1 MLQKTSPFVSLA
13 ILIGCS
19 ELKGR
24 PKESPWEPTKQ
35 VEKVH
40 YQKSTPSVPLLLPPP
55 SPHNS
60 WVESHRGY
68 VFDTRN
74 LCMTYHSFHL
84 GSLLDCAFCWIG
96 QFLMTCIHH
105 YSLIPTSFTSLNIL
119 CAAPIHPSPFL
130 CTKP

>member
-1 MLQKTSPFVSLA
+1 MLQKTSPFLNLA
-13 ILIGCS
+13 ILTGS
-19 ELKGR
+19 SGLKGQR
-24 PKESPWEPTKQ
+24 RVLGNQRNSL
-35 VEKVH
+35 EKVH

-84 GSLLDCAFCWIG
+84 GSLLDCTFCCIG
-96 QFLMTCIHH
+96 QFLMTFIHH
-105 YSLIPTSFTSLNIL
+105 YAIIPTSFTALNVL
-119 CAAPIHPSPFL
+119 CAAPIHPSTSL
-130 CTKP
+130 CPKP